1 MSAQFHDAFV
11 GEHRENE
18 HLLKELKELARQ
30 HEWEVI
36 HQHTL
41 ELSRNL
47 KNHINAEEQYV
58 YPVIERRMKDEELLR
73 TLAILRKRHIEI
85 PNYVLEIEENAQD
98 ADQSETLSAIEL
110 LERVLVDHHRT
121 EESDIFPLFDR
132 DGPLF
137 GSSQAAVM
145 ALKKG
150 NDQ

>member
-1 MSAQFHDAFV
+1 MSTQFHDAFV
-11 GEHRENE
+11 GEHRVNE
-18 HLLKELKELARQ
+18 HLLEELKKLARQ
-30 HEWEVI
+30 HQWEVI
-36 HQHTL
+36 HQQAL
-41 ELSRNL
+41 GLSENL

-58 YPVIERRMKDEELLR
+58 YPEIERHIKDEDLLR

-121 EESDIFPLFDR
+121 EETDIFPLFDR

-137 GSSQAAVM
+137 DSGQAAVM
-145 ALKKG
+145 ALKKR
-150 NDQ
+150 Q